1 MMDVSVDVLIQ
12 RLNRLERQMYW
23 CKFTGCSV
31 VVIAALSRLLGA
43 SSSKVPEEIRAKR
56 FLVMDPAG
64 HAVGEFSATEG
75 IPALKLSDPRGGA
88 RVVLSH
94 GYDTGSGLTILDGKQ
109 RRADLS
115 RRLDDSI
122 ALDLFDKEGKLRAV
136 IELTG
141 DGRPELVFHDRDS
154 NVIRKI
160 P

>member
-1 MMDVSVDVLIQ
+1 MDVSVDALLQ
-12 RLNRLERQMYW
+12 RLNRVEREIYW
-23 CKFTGCSV
+23 CKFIGCSV
-31 VVIAALSRLLGA
+31 VVIVGLSLLLGA

-64 HAVGEFSATEG
+64 NAVGEFSATEG

-94 GYDTGSGLTILDGKQ
+94 GYDTGSGLAILDGKQ

-122 ALDLFDKEGKLRAV
+122 ALDLFDKEGKLRTV
-136 IELTG
+136 IALTG
-141 DGRPELVFHDRDS
+141 DGRPELVFHETGGK
-154 NVIRKI
+154 VIRKI